1 MHRITF
7 VLITILLYC
16 IIDTEK
22 LYRVSLIEPVV
33 WGVLFLA
40 VIWFMRKMEQ
50 TLFIVGDFC
59 VSSAQPIE

>member
-40 VIWFMRKMEQ
+40 VICFMRKMEQ
-50 TLFIVGDFC
+50 IGRAHV
-59 VSSAQPIE
+59 